1 MAAQSGGTPAWLF
14 SFVDLAFLLVIAM
27 TQLAV
32 EPGPDF
38 GEIAVPRIRAEATDD
53 LPTNTAVRWQLRIHP
68 PRNVGEAPFELTRS
82 GGNPPRV
89 GTSNRSTADTI
100 RGRLAALR
108 AERADK
114 PLLAPH
120 ADARSQDLLDAVEL
134 IEEAWPSRR
143 RATVARVFG
152 D

>member
-1 MAAQSGGTPAWLF
+1 
-14 SFVDLAFLLVIAM
+14 V
-27 TQLAV
+27 
-32 EPGPDF
+32 
-38 GEIAVPRIRAEATDD
+38 
-53 LPTNTAVRWQLRIHP
+53 
-68 PRNVGEAPFELTRS
+68 
-82 GGNPPRV
+82 
-89 GTSNRSTADTI
+89 
-100 RGRLAALR
+100 LR